1 MGWIL
6 NAIAVV
12 LAMMGIGAAVGF
24 LVARKAVRT
33 VRRMPVI
40 RKVPI
45 LGVKPPVPAAEPD
58 ADLKA
63 YPDRLLRLEQRLDE
77 RHGAVQDQLR
87 LLQERRFEVSTKP
100 DRADLV
106 ARYDEDIA
114 HLDRRAGSMRRVM
127 ALVWRTR
134 AVLGMRVYLAITA
147 RKRPKLTLP
156 PAVSIGV
163 AKETLARTRTAYL
176 ECAANVQF
184 YVDDIDD
191 RVVAL
196 DAIIPTP
203 PTSADVDPAMHEAV
217 RAELRATRAAH
228 ADLHSRMDRLAD
240 NLTWLADHV
249 GTLQVVDETL
259 EAPQGGVHAAS
270 AAHLLAEVNGAIAGL
285 NALAGAVDHQ
295 LAEKALD
302 DLTDDVGRLE
312 QQGLEER
319 AAADAEIEVARIV
332 EGFST

>member
-1 MGWIL
+1 MGWII

-12 LAMMGIGAAVGF
+12 LAMMGIGTAIGF
-24 LVARKAVRT
+24 LVVRKTVRT

-40 RKVPI
+40 RKVPL
-45 LGVKPPVPAAEPD
+45 LGVKPTLPVIEPD

-63 YPDRLLRLEQRLDE
+63 YPDRLLRLEERLDE

-87 LLQERRFEVSTKP
+87 LLQDRRLDVAGKP

-106 ARYDEDIA
+106 ERYDEDIA
-114 HLDRRAGSMRRVM
+114 HLDRRATSMRRVM

-134 AVLGMRVYLAITA
+134 AVLGLRVYLAVTA

-156 PAVSIGV
+156 AAVAVG
-163 AKETLARTRTAYL
+163 AARETLNRARSGYQ
-176 ECAANVQF
+176 ECAAMVQF
-184 YVDDIDD
+184 YVDDIDS
-191 RVVAL
+191 RVVTL
-196 DAIIPTP
+196 DSVVPAAPASAEIEPT
-203 PTSADVDPAMHEAV
+203 MHDAV
-217 RAELRATRAAH
+217 RAELHATRAAH
-228 ADLHSRMDRLAD
+228 ADLHARMDRLAD

-249 GTLQVVDETL
+249 GTLQVVDEAV
-259 EAPQGGVHAAS
+259 EAPEGGPHASS

-302 DLTDDVGRLE
+302 DLTDDVGKLE

-332 EGFST
+332 EGFSS

>member
-1 MGWIL
+1 MGWLL
-6 NAIAVV
+6 NF
-12 LAMMGIGAAVGF
+12 AAVFIAIFGMV
-24 LVARKAVRT
+24 VAVGYLAVRKTVRT

-40 RKVPI
+40 RKVPLI
-45 LGVKPPVPAAEPD
+45 GVKPTVPEVEPD

-63 YPDRLLRLEQRLDE
+63 YPERLARLETRLDE

-87 LLQERRFEVSTKP
+87 LLQDRRLDVANKP

-106 ARYDEDIA
+106 ERYDEDIS
-114 HLDRRAGSMRRVM
+114 HLDRRAQSMRRVM

-134 AVLGMRVYLAITA
+134 SVLGLRVYLAITA

-156 PAVSIGV
+156 EAVAVGAPS
-163 AKETLARTRTAYL
+163 ETLARTRTGYQ
-176 ECAANVQF
+176 ECAAHVRF
-184 YVDDIDD
+184 YVDEIDS
-191 RVVAL
+191 RVVDL
-196 DAIIPTP
+196 DLVVPPA
-203 PTSADVDPAMHEAV
+203 PTSADAEPAMHEAV
-217 RAELRATRAAH
+217 RAELHSVRAAH
-228 ADLHSRMDRLAD
+228 ADLRARMDRLAD

-249 GTLQVVDETL
+249 GTLQVVDEAV
-259 EAPQGGVHAAS
+259 EAPEGGPHATS

-332 EGFST
+332 EGFSS